1 MRRHLLLPA
10 ALLVLALGTAP
21 AQPPVPV
28 PLPAPTQPPTPAP
41 AKADD
46 KPAPG
51 GPKGPTVP
59 EFDVGFVD
67 GSNVKV
73 VVLEAAVTVTTKYGK
88 LTVPL
93 ADLKRV
99 ELGFRYP
106 EGVEAKLESAVERL
120 AAPAYAD
127 REDAAK
133 QVLELKQYAG
143 AILKRAAQD
152 DDAERRRR
160 AAALLLTVR
169 KDVPAERV
177 DAKDYD
183 TVETT
188 DFTVRGRLD
197 SPSFKVRTKQ
207 FGEAVVR
214 IAEVR
219 QFRAVA
225 VAAVGG
231 EIALDAAVYSRLNW
245 SAWLDTEVDVTANAG
260 LDIACTGTIDQWPQ
274 EPGRYMSGPA
284 GNGSASQNQQG
295 NIRVMVPGQQFN
307 PNRGMQQG
315 VVQSGSV
322 VGKIG
327 PNGPPFAVGAAFR
340 MPKSQEAGRLYL
352 QIAPSHWG
360 NDAGTGV
367 YKVKVKTGD

>member
-1 MRRHLLLPA
+1 MRGYLLLPT
-10 ALLVLALGTAP
+10 LVFGLALGA
-21 AQPPVPV
+21 A
-28 PLPAPTQPPTPAP
+28 AAQPPTPAP
-41 AKADD
+41 VPPGPATPTSKADD
-46 KPAPG
+46 KAAPG
-51 GPKGPTVP
+51 LPKVPAVP

-73 VVLEAAVTVTTKYGK
+73 IVLEAAVAVTTKYGK

-160 AAALLLTVR
+160 G
-169 KDVPAERV
+169 
-177 DAKDYD
+177 D
-183 TVETT
+183 TVETA

-225 VAAVGG
+225 VAAAGG
-231 EIALDAAVYSRLNW
+231 DIALDAALYSKLNW
-245 SAWLDTEVDVTANAG
+245 SGWLDTEVDVSANAP
-260 LDIACTGTIDQWPQ
+260 LEITCTGTIDQWPQ

-284 GNGSASQNQQG
+284 GNGNASQNQQG

-307 PNRGMQQG
+307 PNRGM
-315 VVQSGSV
+315 
-322 VGKIG
+322 
-327 PNGPPFAVGAAFR
+327 
-340 MPKSQEAGRLYL
+340 
-352 QIAPSHWG
+352 
-360 NDAGTGV
+360 
-367 YKVKVKTGD
+367 